1 MSLKSLSR
9 TLVPSLAAVAALTL
23 AAPLQAQTAS
33 PMADSLA
40 HARRITQWFF
50 TSQAD
55 SLIQF
60 VPPADREKMTK
71 QAILTRVGELT
82 ARVGTETEVLE
93 ERFVKRNG
101 QTQYWRTSKYT
112 LASEP
117 IMVRWVLN
125 AKGEILGMGLNPA
138 SQAPPIDP

>member
-1 MSLKSLSR
+1 VSLPSRSR
-9 TLVPSLAAVAALTL
+9 TLARSLAAVAVFAL
-23 AAPLQAQTAS
+23 AAPMQAQTAS

-60 VPPADREKMTK
+60 VPPADREKMNK
-71 QAILTRVGELT
+71 QAILTQVGGFT
-82 ARVGTETEVLE
+82 ARVGTETEVVE

-117 IMVRWVLN
+117 IMLRWVLN
-125 AKGEILGMGLNPA
+125 PKGEILGMGVNPA

>member
-1 MSLKSLSR
+1 VPLRSVSR
-9 TLVPSLAAVAALTL
+9 IFAPTLVVAAMLAL
-23 AAPLQAQTAS
+23 AAPLQAQTPS

-50 TSQAD
+50 TAQAD

-60 VPPADREKMTK
+60 VPPADRDKMSK
-71 QAILTRVGELT
+71 EAILQRVGELT
-82 ARVGTETEVLE
+82 ARVGTETEVVE
-93 ERFVKRNG
+93 EKFVKRNG
-101 QTQYWRTSKYT
+101 QTQYWRTSKYS

-117 IMVRWVLN
+117 IMVRWVLSP
-125 AKGEILGMGLNPA
+125 KGEILGMGMNPA